1 MGKLFSIG
9 FAGFKTD
16 LKHFCVCPKIITS
29 APNSIQVI
37 ALPLR
42 GAEHTLKLNNIFKKI
57 IEVEN
62 SSHKAALCTII
73 KVKGSAPR
81 KTGAKML
88 VYATGAITGTIGGG
102 SLEKVVIQQA
112 LDVIKNNEAKTAI
125 HNLVSELAMCCGGT
139 VELFIEPIMNRK
151 KVYIFGAGHI
161 GKALAGFAADLDF
174 NVTLIDERYEA
185 FDGIDIPECTL
196 IKEQHTTAIE
206 QLSFD
211 ENTFVVI
218 LTHNHAYDR
227 EILALTAQKSHQYI
241 GMIGS
246 ERKVAIAKKN
256 MIAADFMNEE
266 QVKTIDMPIGID
278 IEAITPQEIA
288 ISILAK
294 LIDVRNRKEK
304 VSS

>member
-1 MGKLFSIG
+1 MSSLYHKL
-9 FAGFKTD
+9 
-16 LKHFCVCPKIITS
+16 
-29 APNSIQVI
+29 
-37 ALPLR
+37 
-42 GAEHTLKLNNIFKKI
+42 

-73 KVKGSAPR
+73 MVKGSAPR
-81 KTGAKML
+81 KTGTKML
-88 VYATGAITGTIGGG
+88 VYANGAIVGTIGGG

-112 LDVIKNNEAKTAI
+112 LDVIKNNEAKTVT

-151 KVYIFGAGHI
+151 KVYVFGAGHI
-161 GKALAGFAADLDF
+161 GKALAKFAADLDF

-185 FDGIDIPECTL
+185 FDGIDITECTL
-196 IKEQHTTAIE
+196 IKEQHTAAIE

-211 ENTFVVI
+211 ENTFIVI

-227 EILALTAQKSHQYI
+227 EILALTAQKPHQYI

-266 QVKTIDMPIGID
+266 QVKAIDMPIGID

-294 LIDVRNRKEK
+294 LIDVRNSRVKNTK
-304 VSS
+304 F